1 MSEIVTREE
10 FDQFLK
16 IKRKIVNKIAEIAS
30 RFKDYSNIRE
40 KKITKDI
47 SGLNFDFEVPKSY
60 DWPDNRYIGIYK
72 PDWLT
77 SDSFGIYTRDDD
89 ECGSDILRC
98 YDLPISMLTMTG
110 DQIEAEAEKF
120 NKKIEDK
127 RAAAR
132 KAINDTAL
140 KNMYKSYLKLKDIFD
155 KLPKERIDEI
165 MGEKHEQ
172 AGN

>member
-10 FDQFLK
+10 FEQFVK

-30 RFKDYSNIRE
+30 RFKSFPNLER
-40 KKITKDI
+40 KKITKAI
-47 SGLNFDFEVPKSY
+47 SGLNFDFEAPPSY

-89 ECGSDILRC
+89 GCGTDVLRC
-98 YDLPISMLTMTG
+98 YDLPVSMLGMTG

-120 NKKIEDK
+120 NKKIEETK
-127 RAAAR
+127 AAER
-132 KAINDTAL
+132 KAVNDATL
-140 KNMYKSYLKLKDIFD
+140 KNMYKSYIKLKDMFE
-155 KLPKERIDEI
+155 KMPQERIDEI
-165 MGEKHEQ
+165 MGEKHE
-172 AGN
+172 

>member
-30 RFKDYSNIRE
+30 RFKDYSNLRE

-47 SGLNFDFEVPKSY
+47 SGLNFDFEAPPSY

-89 ECGSDILRC
+89 ECGRDILRC
-98 YDLPISMLTMTG
+98 YDLPVSMLTMTG
-110 DQIEAEAEKF
+110 DQIEAEAEKL
-120 NKKIEDK
+120 NKKIEDR

-132 KAINDTAL
+132 KAVEDTAL
-140 KNMYKSYLKLKDIFD
+140 KNMYKSYLKLKDIFE
-155 KLPKERIDEI
+155 KMPQSRIDEI
-165 MGEKHEQ
+165 TGENHEQ